1 MKNYDETI
9 SAVFERMDEFE
20 KIKVRK
26 RKLAIKTLIPITCLC
41 IAVLIGVFVWQNQNV
56 KPSNTSDSSA
66 ISSNKSTL
74 NGIPDGPIIW
84 NESVGV
90 QPNSGCVNFKE
101 KTLTFSL
108 YSVLLDQNNKDNLIA
123 VSVGLEVDKNF
134 IYNGKSLADYN
145 ADADAER
152 FTLNKMD
159 TLQKVGD
166 DLKYGEALYLTG
178 NASGVKWAKSFY
190 DETLEYYGEKLL
202 SKYIVDGEFLKEQLI
217 ADRKELS
224 QNTPCQTAYETAY
237 KAAYQHAIDQAC
249 KHLEE
254 QNIRYERGTGL
265 VIFVT
270 ADEFDA
276 LTLEN
281 VRGYGLANK
290 VDKVDIAYDNIY

>member
-9 SAVFERMDEFE
+9 SAVFERIDEFE

-26 RKLAIKTLIPITCLC
+26 RKLAVKTLIPITCLC

-90 QPNSGCVNFKE
+90 QPNSGYVNFKE

-290 VDKVDIAYDNIY
+290 VDIDL

>member
-20 KIKVRK
+20 KIKMRK

-41 IAVLIGVFVWQNQNV
+41 LATIIGISVWQNTNA
-56 KPSNTSDSSA
+56 KPTNTSSSSEN
-66 ISSNKSTL
+66 SSNKSTL
-74 NGIPDGPIIW
+74 NSIPDGPIIW
-84 NESVGV
+84 DESDSA
-90 QPNSGCVNFKE
+90 NTELSYVNFKE

-254 QNIRYERGTGL
+254 QNICYERGTGL

-290 VDKVDIAYDNIY
+290 VDIDL

>member
-9 SAVFERMDEFE
+9 SAVFERIDEFE
-20 KIKVRK
+20 KIKMRK

-41 IAVLIGVFVWQNQNV
+41 LATIIGISVWQNQNA
-56 KPSNTSDSSA
+56 KPTNTSSSSESNSDK
-66 ISSNKSTL
+66 SSLK
-74 NGIPDGPIIW
+74 GIPDGPIIW
-84 NESVGV
+84 DKSDGANTELGY
-90 QPNSGCVNFKE
+90 VNFKE
-101 KTLTFSL
+101 KTLTLSL
-108 YSVLLDQNNKDNLIA
+108 YAVLRDQNNKDNLIA

-145 ADADAER
+145 ADADAES

-281 VRGYGLANK
+281 VSDYGLANK
-290 VDKVDIAYDNIY
+290 VDIDL

>member
-26 RKLAIKTLIPITCLC
+26 RKLAIKTLIPLTCLC

-90 QPNSGCVNFKE
+90 QPNSGYVNFKE

-281 VRGYGLANK
+281 VCDYGLANK
-290 VDKVDIAYDNIY
+290 VDIDL